1 MRKCCNVRG
10 TYVKPV
16 SLPKSFNHGMLV
28 RHHHQAKETQLS
40 RDDDESDYISFTMW
54 IREDKKIKKVTK
66 CLEQKEF
73 YNGWEQMVF
82 ELKEHIHRKRIYK

>member
-1 MRKCCNVRG
+1 
-10 TYVKPV
+10 
-16 SLPKSFNHGMLV
+16 MLQCT
-28 RHHHQAKETQLS
+28 RNICKTCQPTEIIQSWDASSPSSSSEGDTIES
-40 RDDDESDYISFTMW
+40 SDDDESDYISFTMW